1 MQAISSAAQAVRRL
15 ARQQASSLGAYNA
28 GLSSEAVRNR
38 YGVTEIARLASNENP
53 LGASPLVHQ
62 ALSDLAQHSGI
73 YPDPNSQALRAEIA
87 ALTDIAPQQVVIG
100 NGSENIL
107 EMLCLAFINPGD
119 RVVTLLPSFG
129 LHEIYPRMMGAE
141 VTLVAVTQ
149 ALEFDL
155 AAWRLALQRP
165 AKMVVFSNPSNP
177 VGCMLGRDDFLQL
190 IAAVPQ
196 DCLLVID
203 EAYYE
208 YCANQAD
215 YPDSLALL
223 PLQDRPWIVLRTCSK
238 AYGLAGLRVG
248 YGLACDAELVALLDR
263 VRTPFNINRAAQN
276 AALAALRDRQHV
288 ADSVA
293 WVSEARAAMAVELR
307 ALGLQVAPSSANFL
321 FFDCGYPSVQIAE
334 ALLAYGIIVKPW
346 HEAGYQRFIRVS
358 IGSAADNRRFL
369 SALRQVLAEAA
380 RG

>member
-1 MQAISSAAQAVRRL
+1 MQAIFSAAQAVRRL

-28 GLSSEAVRNR
+28 GLSSEAVRIR

-53 LGASPLVHQ
+53 FGASPLVQQ
-62 ALSDLAQHSGI
+62 ALSDLAQHSGV

-87 ALTDIAPQQVVIG
+87 ALTGISPQQVVIG

-141 VTLVAVTQ
+141 VTLVAVNQ

-155 AAWRLALQRP
+155 AAWRLALHRP

-208 YCANQAD
+208 YCADQAD

-223 PLQDRPWIVLRTCSK
+223 PLQSRPWIVLRTCSK

-248 YGLACDAELVALLDR
+248 YGLACDAELVSLLDR

-293 WVSEARAAMAVELR
+293 WVSEARAAMATALR

-321 FFDCGYPSVQIAE
+321 FFDCGYPSERIAE
-334 ALLAYGIIVKPW
+334 ALLAHGIIVKPW
-346 HEAGYQRFIRVS
+346 REAGYQRFIRVS

-369 SALRQVLAEAA
+369 HALRQVLAEAA
-380 RG
+380 R

>member
-53 LGASPLVHQ
+53 LGASPLVQQ

-87 ALTDIAPQQVVIG
+87 ALTGIAPQQVVIG

-107 EMLCLAFINPGD
+107 EMLCLAFINPDD

-141 VTLVAVTQ
+141 VTLVAVNQ

-208 YCANQAD
+208 YCAQPGGLPGQLGAITVTGPPVD
-215 YPDSLALL
+215 CAAHLLQSLRAG
-223 PLQDRPWIVLRTCSK
+223 RAARRLRS
-238 AYGLAGLRVG
+238 GLRCRVG
-248 YGLACDAELVALLDR
+248 DAAGPGAYAV
-263 VRTPFNINRAAQN
+263 
-276 AALAALRDRQHV
+276 QH
-288 ADSVA
+288 
-293 WVSEARAAMAVELR
+293 
-307 ALGLQVAPSSANFL
+307 
-321 FFDCGYPSVQIAE
+321 
-334 ALLAYGIIVKPW
+334 
-346 HEAGYQRFIRVS
+346 
-358 IGSAADNRRFL
+358 
-369 SALRQVLAEAA
+369 
-380 RG
+380 